1 MFSLQT
7 GIITVILLDVS
18 IFVLI
23 CAMSGLTFK
32 TSVDL
37 NEESGHHLDAQG
49 VDGTLF
55 TLVTDGFLILMFLV
69 KMVTGLFYI
78 LRTLR
83 PPQMDYQYHEEFGKL
98 KWHTRRIKRQRILF
112 KNYAMIA
119 NVTSVFILIQTTLL
133 FLVLYNEENKSFFR
147 YGFLI
152 FVSTI

>member
-7 GIITVILLDVS
+7 GTITVVLLDVS

-23 CAMSGLTFK
+23 CAMSGLNFK
-32 TSVDL
+32 TTADVEGVD
-37 NEESGHHLDAQG
+37 EDAQG

-55 TLVTDGFLILMFLV
+55 TLTTDGLLILLFFI
-69 KMVTGLFYI
+69 KMVTGLFYVA
-78 LRTLR
+78 RALR
-83 PPQMDYQYHEEFGKL
+83 PPTMDYQYHEEFGKL
-98 KWHTRRIKRQRILF
+98 KWHTRRIKRQRIHF
-112 KNYAMIA
+112 KNYVLIA

-152 FVSTI
+152 FVSLI